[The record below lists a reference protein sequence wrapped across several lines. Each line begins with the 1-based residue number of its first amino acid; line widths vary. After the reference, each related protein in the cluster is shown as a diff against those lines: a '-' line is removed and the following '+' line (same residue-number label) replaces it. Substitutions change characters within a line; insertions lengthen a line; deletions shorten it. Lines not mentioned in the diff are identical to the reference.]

1 MASRIAEAYV
11 QIVPRIDGIGPG
23 LTKGLSG
30 QMGAAGETGATGFA
44 SGFKKVIG
52 PALALA
58 AAVAVGNFVKE
69 SIAAGEAAATSNSRI
84 AKIAESMG
92 LFGTETATVTR
103 RLVDLANKTAIATGV
118 DQNSIKA
125 TQAKLLTFKELAKT
139 AGDVGGSF
147 DRATLAAVDLA
158 AAGFGSAETN
168 AVQLGKALNDPIKG
182 ITALARSG
190 VTFTEAEKE
199 KIKTLTESGQILEA
213 QNLIL
218 GAIET
223 QVGGTAVATVNG
235 SDQMKVA
242 FSQLKESVGA
252 ELAPAF
258 TDLTTAL
265 LPVIS
270 DLGPVLASVFKSLAP
285 VFLTLAGILPKVGVL
300 IEKLAPIVGLLF
312 EAFAEIIDA
321 ALPFLIELMEA
332 LMPIIEA
339 LIPPIIEVVKALL
352 PLIPAAVEIVRALL
366 PLIEMV
372 LPILIE
378 VLKFFSRVMVGVA
391 KIISTV
397 LIFTIEL
404 LVKAFKGVG
413 DFLPKIGKA
422 FESVF
427 KGIAN
432 FVIGYANT
440 IIGVFEGLV
449 NFVIKGINLMV
460 DALNKLKFEVP
471 DWVPLIGGQKFGL
484 NLSRVA
490 SISLGRIPAL
500 AEGGFVNKPTTALI
514 GEAGPEVVIPLNRF
528 EDMMGLNGQGAGQT
542 INYYAAPNQSLDA
555 EQALFQAIQRSKVVT
570 GW

>member
-52 PALALA
+52 PALAIA
-58 AAVAVGNFVKE
+58 AAVAVGNFVRE
-69 SIAAGEAAATSNSRI
+69 SIAAGEAAATSNARI
-84 AKIAESMG
+84 QQVAESMG
-92 LFGTETATVTR
+92 LFGTETATVSA
-103 RLVDLANKTAIATGV
+103 RLVDLANKQAIATGV
-118 DQNSIKA
+118 DQNAIKL
-125 TQAKLLTFKELAKT
+125 TQAKLLTFKELAAT

-147 DRATLAAVDLA
+147 DRATAAAIDLA
-158 AAGFGSAETN
+158 AAGFGSAESN

-182 ITALARSG
+182 ITALNRSG
-190 VTFTEAEKE
+190 ITFTEVEKE
-199 KIKTLTESGQILEA
+199 KIKTLTESGKVLEA
-213 QNLIL
+213 QELIL
-218 GAIET
+218 KAIET
-223 QVGGTAVATVNG
+223 QVGGTAEATVNG
-235 SDQMKVA
+235 SDQIKVA
-242 FSQLKESVGA
+242 FSQLKENVGA

-258 TDLTTAL
+258 TQLTTAL
-265 LPVIS
+265 LPVIAQ
-270 DLGPVLASVFKSLAP
+270 LGPVLASVFSN
-285 VFLTLAGILPKVGVL
+285 LTPIFSTLVGILPTVATL

-366 PLIEMV
+366 PLIELV
-372 LPILIE
+372 LPML
-378 VLKFFSRVMVGVA
+378 VDWLKIVSGVIVIVA
-391 KIISTV
+391 NIISRV
-397 LIFTIEL
+397 LIFAIDL
-404 LVKAFKGVG
+404 LVGAFKGAVSFLKVVG
-413 DFLPKIGKA
+413 DA
-422 FESVF
+422 FSNVF

-432 FVIGYANT
+432 FVVSYINF
-440 IIGVFEGLV
+440 IIGAFEGMV
-449 NFVIKGINLMV
+449 NFIIKGINLMV
-460 DALNKLKFEVP
+460 DALNKLKFNVP
-471 DWVPLIGGQKFGL
+471 DWVPIIGGQKFGL

-490 SISLGRIPAL
+490 SIALGRIPAL

-528 EDMMGLNGQGAGQT
+528 EDMMGLNGQGASQT
-542 INYYAAPNQSLDA
+542 VNYYAAPNQSLDA